1 MHQTHL
7 RKDRDDL
14 WHQLRYVIKVMQCC
28 GVLMKYIHRNLPSQ
42 EMLGYLCNYQPEIKK
57 HRVSTKFTFYTL
69 IYIANHLPW
78 RRQCNRLLSFK
89 LSLFASLASF
99 NAPFKCSLTCVSSW
113 RCLNFDMFSVPTKGF
128 KSHFFT
134 QHLVKHPIK
143 ALKKTTWT
151 FSSPF
156 PVIQTEVLVS
166 GLSSIMAG
174 HGGKSNN
181 SAHLIE
187 PTIMSDAT
195 VDLLEASGSS
205 GASQP

>member
-1 MHQTHL
+1 MVFLWNIFTGIYHH
-7 RKDRDDL
+7 RKCWGTCVNISQKL
-14 WHQLRYVIKVMQCC
+14 KSIVYQ
-28 GVLMKYIHRNLPSQ
+28 RNL
-42 EMLGYLCNYQPEIKK
+42 
-57 HRVSTKFTFYTL
+57 HFTL

-99 NAPFKCSLTCVSSW
+99 NAPFKYSLTCVSSW

-151 FSSPF
+151 FSSPL
-156 PVIQTEVLVS
+156 PVIQTDVLVS

-187 PTIMSDAT
+187 PTIISDAT

>member
-1 MHQTHL
+1 
-7 RKDRDDL
+7 
-14 WHQLRYVIKVMQCC
+14 MQCC
-28 GVLMKYIHRNLPSQ
+28 GVFMKYIHRNLPSQ
-42 EMLGYLCNYQPEIKK
+42 GTCVNISQKLKNIVYQRNL
-57 HRVSTKFTFYTL
+57 HFTL
-69 IYIANHLPW
+69 INHLPW

-151 FSSPF
+151 FSSPL
-156 PVIQTEVLVS
+156 PVIQTDVLVS